1 MSLATY
7 APDGAPPA
15 QYLDAYDPEHPPFG
29 LPWNSIATITTRRQ
43 ANRSPLF
50 TAMMDVRDRYNG
62 TWVQPLPNVEGE
74 PILPPLT
81 PAIIAN
87 GTDNLA
93 VQASSV
99 LESIWY
105 PALNPHAQQGKTSS
119 AYAKIRRQAMAA
131 TWHHNTFNLT
141 RRRAY
146 RHLAAYATCA
156 IVVAPDFKT
165 QMPRIEVRDPLACL
179 PEEKSIETVR
189 PPINCAFTFRRS
201 GEDLRRSFPMLRE
214 ERGGPISCEDTFQ
227 SWTTIEWFDE
237 ESIVYGLMGPIEVTG
252 AHIASGYENRQPW
265 MEIIRFPN
273 RAAYVPVVVPE
284 RVTLDRL
291 VSHMANVV
299 GIVDL
304 QAKLR
309 ALHILAAEKGIWP
322 TLFAVGV
329 DGRTPEIVNNGGEWQ
344 DGRTGKINLL
354 RGVSKV
360 DLIRATPDM
369 QIESIIDRMERDANI
384 NIDSAPA
391 MNGENNNGLR
401 TGRGLD
407 TMSALSIDPKIL
419 ELHEIMQAYLPLM
432 NEAVARCYVGYWPD
446 KKYTIF
452 SGWPGTRGHVEFTP
466 SVHLEESYE
475 NTVSYPIPG
484 ANLQVTT
491 VILGQLNAA
500 KAIPLADFRRRHPMI
515 DDEEE
520 ARIGVD
526 MEDLWEAQKRAVSV
540 AIATGQA
547 PPELGMFLSD
557 ELTKGGDGFE
567 ALQKAYERLK
577 VIQEKQMAEQAQ
589 QQQNQPGAQPA
600 LPPGAT
606 GGAPPPG
613 PVAPGGGFS
622 GGTAPAEPLPGGSA
636 PGPGG
641 APGLAPQS
649 ATIGPNPDQAGMRRV
664 MMALQSGMH

>member
-1 MSLATY
+1 MSVATY
-7 APDGAPPA
+7 APDGGAPPA
-15 QYLDAYDPEHPPFG
+15 SYLERYDPEFPHFG
-29 LPWNSIATITTRRQ
+29 LPWSKIAHICLMRQ

-62 TWVQPLPNVEGE
+62 SWVLPVPSVEGE
-74 PILPPLT
+74 PVLPPLT

-105 PALNPHAQQGKTSS
+105 PAVNPHALQGRTSPE
-119 AYAKIRRQAMAA
+119 YARIRRQAMAA
-131 TWHHNTFNLT
+131 TWHRNTFNLT

-165 QMPRIEVRDPLACL
+165 EMPRIEVRDPLACL

-189 PPINCAFTFRRS
+189 PPVNCGFTFRRS
-201 GEDLRRSFPMLRE
+201 GEDLRARFPMLQE
-214 ERGGPISCEDTFQ
+214 ERGGPISAEDTFQ
-227 SWTTIEWFDE
+227 SWTTVEWFDE
-237 ESIVYGLMGPIEVTG
+237 ESIVYGLLGPVEAVG
-252 AHIASGYENRQPW
+252 PHVNRSFQNIQPW
-265 MEIIRFPN
+265 MEIIRFAN
-273 RAAYVPVVVPE
+273 RAGYVPVVVPE

-291 VSHMANVV
+291 VSHMANVI

-322 TLFAVGV
+322 TLFAMGV

-360 DLIRATPDM
+360 DMLRATPDM
-369 QIESIIDRMERDANI
+369 AIESMIDRMERDANI
-384 NIDSAPA
+384 NIDAAPA

-407 TMSALSIDPKIL
+407 TMAGLSIDPKIL
-419 ELHEIMQAYLPLM
+419 ELHEIMQAYLPIM
-432 NEAVARCYVGYWPD
+432 NEAVARCYVGYWPG
-446 KKYTIF
+446 KKYMLF

-466 SVHLEESYE
+466 EQHLTESYE

-484 ANLQVTT
+484 ANLQATT

-515 DDEEE
+515 DDEDE

-526 MEDLWEAQKRAVSV
+526 TEDLWEAQKRAVSV

-547 PPELGMFLSD
+547 PPELGIFLGD
-557 ELTKGGDGFE
+557 ELRQGKEGFH

-577 VIQEKQMAEQAQ
+577 KAQEEEMAAAAAQ
-589 QQQNQPGAQPA
+589 QQPAPGAEQ
-600 LPPGAT
+600 LPPGAV
-606 GGAPPPG
+606 PPG
-613 PVAPGGGFS
+613 PMAPGAPAPGGAGL
-622 GGTAPAEPLPGGSA
+622 APAVPMPGGGA

-641 APGLAPQS
+641 APGLAPAS
-649 ATIGPNPDQAGMRRV
+649 ATIGPNPDQEGMKRV
-664 MMALQSGMH
+664 MRALQAGH